1 MVGSE
6 AIMSIQDLQNY
17 LDERHVEYTLIN
29 HSRTYTAQETAQS
42 AHIPGREIAKA
53 VVVRIDG
60 TAAMVVQPATSKVH
74 LGKLKKLTGAKSV
87 SLADEED
94 LKDLFPDCELGAM
107 PPFGNL
113 YGLQV
118 YVGEEL
124 THDEEIAFN
133 AGSHTELIKLA
144 YRDFESL
151 VHPEVVH
158 I

>member
-1 MVGSE
+1 
-6 AIMSIQDLQNY
+6 MSTQALRSY
-17 LDERHVEYTLIN
+17 LDERHIDYTLIN
-29 HSRTYTAQETAQS
+29 HSLSYTAQETAQS
-42 AHIPGREIAKA
+42 AHIPGREIAKT

-74 LGKLKKLTGAKSV
+74 LGKLKKLTGAENV
-87 SLADEED
+87 SLADERD
-94 LKDLFPDCELGAM
+94 LGELFPDCELGAM

-113 YGLQV
+113 YGMHV
-118 YVGEEL
+118 YVGESL

-151 VHPEVVH
+151 VHPEVVYVEG
-158 I
+158 

>member
-1 MVGSE
+1 MATQALRS
-6 AIMSIQDLQNY
+6 Y
-17 LDERHVEYTLIN
+17 LDERHIDYTLIN
-29 HSRTYTAQETAQS
+29 HSLSYTAQETAQS
-42 AHIPGREIAKA
+42 AHIPGREIAKT

-74 LGKLKKLTGAKSV
+74 LGKLKKLTGAENV
-87 SLADEED
+87 SLADERD
-94 LKDLFPDCELGAM
+94 LGELFPDCELGAM

-113 YGLQV
+113 YGMHV
-118 YVGEEL
+118 YVGESL

-158 I
+158 VEG